1 MVTQTQNTELISY
14 VSHIHPIMFFRM
26 EINPEPSLTGR
37 ATFFLFGSNAFRIK
51 LIGKA
56 SSDLWYFDHVL
67 LKTSALKEDDFK

>member
-1 MVTQTQNTELISY
+1 
-14 VSHIHPIMFFRM
+14 M